1 MYSSNELNTINLPV
15 ISLYQKASLMSKVTT
30 QALYGENF
38 KVLEK
43 HKKWYLIELKDDNY
57 KGWTSEYNNKI
68 FFETTHIVNVS
79 NTWVLSSPNIKSKPL
94 MKLFS
99 GSKLK
104 VLDFHETWFLVEV
117 YKNKITNGYIPKSH
131 LTKLNKHL
139 HWLKIIKQFQNAPY
153 FWGGKTINGIDCSGL
168 LQLGTKFS
176 GLNIPRD
183 THDQEKY
190 FKNTIFESKSD
201 NLKIFSD
208 FKKGDI
214 IFWKGHVAII
224 INKNKLIHA
233 NAHHMKVKIETIAS
247 ALKRINQKYIVKR
260 I

>member
-1 MYSSNELNTINLPV
+1 MNSSNELNTINLPV

-43 HKKWYLIELKDDNY
+43 RKKWHLIELKDDCY
-57 KGWTSEYNNKI
+57 KGWISKYNHKI
-68 FFETTHIVNVS
+68 FFESTHRVNIT
-79 NTWVLSSPNIKSKPL
+79 NTWVLSSPDIKSKPI
-94 MKLFS
+94 MKLYA

-104 VLDFHETWFLVEV
+104 VFDFHDSWALVKV
-117 YKNKITNGYIPKSH
+117 YKKKFINGYIPKSH
-131 LTKLNKHL
+131 LIDLNKHMK
-139 HWLKIIKQFQNAPY
+139 WLKIIKQFENAPY

-168 LQLGTKFS
+168 LQLATKFK

-183 THDQEKY
+183 TKDQEKY
-190 FKNTIFESKSD
+190 FKKNIFKSK
-201 NLKIFSD
+201 NLDIFND

-214 IFWKGHVAII
+214 IFWKGHVAIA

-233 NAHHMKVKIETIAS
+233 NAHHMNVKIETIVN
-247 ALKRINQKYIVKR
+247 ALKRINQEYIVKR